1 MELHGALCEV
11 ETLGDFLVGFSMF
24 ELFQN
29 FPLAWRQDIDPHA
42 RTQIWF
48 TRRFLLQDSRGQ
60 IRAAGNDQI
69 NGRKEDSAGGGF
81 GNETRGA
88 ERHRLTDADVIRCRR
103 NDYDPARL
111 REQLPQLRKPLRP
124 RPARHGQIKKN
135 NVDACFAFSRDDGLS
150 KIFGLNDGKGGAN
163 LGEDINQPF
172 TEQLVIIGNQNLHGA
187 RREPLHRMRQPNR
200 LGR

>member
-48 TRRFLLQDSRGQ
+48 TRRFLLQNSRGQ
-60 IRAAGNDQI
+60 IRAAGKDQI

-88 ERHRLTDADVIRCRR
+88 ERHRLTDADVIRRSR
-103 NDYDPARL
+103 NDYDSARL
-111 REQLPQLRKPLRP
+111 RKQLSQLRKPLRP

-135 NVDACFAFSRDDGLS
+135 NVDACFAFSRDDGFRE
-150 KIFGLNDGKGGAN
+150 IIGLHNGRRAAEAGQDG
-163 LGEDINQPF
+163 DQPF
-172 TEQLVIIGNQNLHGA
+172 TKQLVIIGNQNLHGA